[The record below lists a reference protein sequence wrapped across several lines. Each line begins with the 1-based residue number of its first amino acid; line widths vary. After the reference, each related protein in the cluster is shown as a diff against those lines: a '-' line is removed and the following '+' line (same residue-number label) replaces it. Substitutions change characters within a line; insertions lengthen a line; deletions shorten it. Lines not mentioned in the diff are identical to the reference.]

1 VLLLASSSPYR
12 RLLLERLRL
21 PFDAVSPEIDE
32 RALPG
37 ECPRDTALRLA
48 PAKALAISSARPGD
62 LVVGSDQVAD
72 LEGVALGKPG
82 NTESA
87 LAQLRAMRGRLVV
100 FHTAVCVLDAASGV
114 LDLDEVPTTVRFR
127 DFSDAQALRYLEIDR
142 PYDCA
147 GSAKIEALGIA
158 LVERVESD
166 DPTALIGL
174 PLISLVSML
183 KRAGVAVL

>member
-1 VLLLASSSPYR
+1 MLLLASSSPYR
-12 RLLLERLRL
+12 RQLLERLRL
-21 PFDAVSPEIDE
+21 PFQALSPEVDE

-37 ECPRDTALRLA
+37 EGPRATALRLA
-48 PAKALAISSARPGD
+48 EVKARAIASVAPGD

-72 LEGVALGKPG
+72 LDGRPLGKPG
-82 NTESA
+82 NAQAA
-87 LAQLRAMRGRLVV
+87 LEQLRAMRGRVVV
-100 FHTAVCVLDAASGV
+100 FHTALCLLQVATARADI
-114 LDLDEVPTTVRFR
+114 DEVPTVVRFR
-127 DFSDAQALRYLEIDR
+127 EFSDAEAMRYLEIDR

-158 LVERVESD
+158 LVERVESA

-183 KRAGVAVL
+183 RRAGVSVL